1 MINLRNVTL
10 AHWMQSSY
18 WCIDALSVR
27 LPVSIEHHEA
37 GLVAGSPDPGGA
49 CAPVLHKFLLMVCV
63 RNSAKKIRPS
73 AKLLAVI
80 RFSSVA

>member
-1 MINLRNVTL
+1 MNLQNVTL
-10 AHWMQSSY
+10 VHWMQSSY

-37 GLVAGSPDPGGA
+37 GLVAGSPGPGGA

-80 RFSSVA
+80 RLSSVA